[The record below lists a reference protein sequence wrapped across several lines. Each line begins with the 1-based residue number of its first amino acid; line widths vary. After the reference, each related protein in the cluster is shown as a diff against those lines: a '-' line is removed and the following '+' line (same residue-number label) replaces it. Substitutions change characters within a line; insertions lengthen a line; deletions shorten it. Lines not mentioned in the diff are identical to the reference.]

1 MALQEQAPPAG
12 SRPESGYD
20 NLQTRSRSSAD
31 WRSAK
36 KTTPSVQQDLR
47 KADDTTL
54 LQVSD
59 GAVDMQGRPSLK
71 ASSGNWKACCLIFG
85 E

>member
-1 MALQEQAPPAG
+1 MALQEETPPAG
-12 SRPESGYD
+12 TRPGSGYD

-36 KTTPSVQQDLR
+36 KKTPPVQQDLG

-59 GAVDMQGRPSLK
+59 GAVDMHGRPSLK

-85 E
+85 D

>member
-1 MALQEQAPPAG
+1 MALQDQAPPAG
-12 SRPESGYD
+12 SRPGSGYN
-20 NLQTRSRSSAD
+20 NLQTRSRGSAD

-36 KTTPSVQQDLR
+36 KPTPPVQQDLT
-47 KADDTTL
+47 KADNTSA

-59 GAVDMQGRPSLK
+59 GAVDMHGRPSLK